1 MEAIQPQH
9 KRYGA
14 GDHKLGDVLGL
25 TTEEATKLVLSLPIN
40 KYNQIKEKLRNQNIP
55 GDDLDIAMAVKGAEL
70 RANFLKNLPALKQ
83 LVDSVKKVA
92 KDRGWLKGLDGR
104 RLHVR
109 SQHSA
114 LNTLLQSAGA
124 LAVKKATC
132 ILWDDL
138 KAAGFADS
146 VQQVAHVHDEYQLL
160 VKSGLEN
167 DVGKIAVQAFNKA
180 GEFFNFRIPL
190 DGEYKVGHNWAET
203 H

>member
-25 TTEEATKLVLSLPIN
+25 TTEEATELVLSLPIN

-70 RANFLKNLPALKQ
+70 RANFLKNLPALKL

-138 KAAGFADS
+138 KATGLADS